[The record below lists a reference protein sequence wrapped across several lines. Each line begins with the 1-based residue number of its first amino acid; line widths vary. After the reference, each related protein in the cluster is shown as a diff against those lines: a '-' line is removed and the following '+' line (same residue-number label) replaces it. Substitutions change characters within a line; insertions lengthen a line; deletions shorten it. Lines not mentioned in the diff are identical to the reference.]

1 MTISCFAA
9 TEAQIQSISEGVKRA
24 GLYDRYKERV
34 YGEHIMI
41 TVQTR
46 TFNERETVKT
56 ILRQAGIAEYIY
68 EEENVA

>member
-56 ILRQAGIAEYIY
+56 ILRQAGIAEDIY
-68 EEENVA
+68 EEENAA

>member
-9 TEAQIQSISEGVKRA
+9 TEAQLQTISEGVKRA
-24 GLYDRYKERV
+24 GLYDRYKEQV

-68 EEENVA
+68 EEENAA

>member
-1 MTISCFAA
+1 
-9 TEAQIQSISEGVKRA
+9 VKRA

-34 YGEHIMI
+34 YGGHIMI

-68 EEENVA
+68 EEENAA